1 MHTYNKITYDRI
13 GNTNINIINNTTQVS
28 KMYLRKQTNFTEK
41 KLFQYLTTDE
51 LNLSLMNSMRNLAKS
66 KNQNNS

>member
-1 MHTYNKITYDRI
+1 
-13 GNTNINIINNTTQVS
+13 
-28 KMYLRKQTNFTEK
+28 MYLRKQTNFTEK